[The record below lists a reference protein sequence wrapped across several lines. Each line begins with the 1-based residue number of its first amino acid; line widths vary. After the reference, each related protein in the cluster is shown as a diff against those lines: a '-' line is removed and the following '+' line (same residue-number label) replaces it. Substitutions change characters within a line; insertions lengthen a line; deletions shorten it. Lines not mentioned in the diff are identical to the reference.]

1 MLQSEQ
7 PSITLNGTPNL
18 AREYEAFMQGIEL
31 FSTLSVLVNQEPAL
45 DDDFDEGADEDDEEA
60 DLDSADSQNP
70 ANSKLM
76 NEHKLDTCTVQVYP
90 PLNPDHEYFRLPTN
104 FMSHLGVHLKDSKD
118 GFVIYG

>member
-60 DLDSADSQNP
+60 DLDSADSQNQ